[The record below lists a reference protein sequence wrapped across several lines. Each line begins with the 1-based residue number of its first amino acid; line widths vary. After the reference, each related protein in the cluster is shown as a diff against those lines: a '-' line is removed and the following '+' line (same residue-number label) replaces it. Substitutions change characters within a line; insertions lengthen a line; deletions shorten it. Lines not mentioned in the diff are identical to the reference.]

1 MPATMPCPIEFDD
14 RGSTF
19 EERLVSV
26 FSRGAGVIV
35 TRLLEGIT
43 KTAGRE
49 AAVAG
54 VLAFA
59 LFVAGTGS
67 TPILGRDEARFSQ
80 AAREMLDRG
89 DVVVPTFAGQGRYHK
104 PILIYWCTMASYG
117 VFGVTERAARL
128 PSNLA
133 GAVAVIVLAAFAR
146 RRFGAGAGLLA
157 GALLAVTPVVWL
169 QAKACTADM
178 VLLLPTLVMMLAF
191 ERLLT
196 GDGGR
201 ASAFAFWAAM
211 GVAILAKGPIA
222 PAWVLCTSVA
232 LWAIDRRWRSWELTL
247 AALLLALGWWR
258 LGPAVLVVPLVVG
271 GWQLVRSPEGRT
283 ALARMRPGWGV
294 PLLLIITLPWAVAAT
309 VATDGAFLREA
320 IGEHVVGRSFQPFE
334 SHGFFVG
341 FYLVTAVVAA
351 FPWLGLML
359 GTLSSAGR
367 SWQDERRFRYL
378 VAWFVSPLVLLEL
391 VQTKLVHYWMPSYPA
406 GVLLA
411 VGGLWALRSQR
422 RVGWGGRAVVVLG
435 ALAISTALVAVPYLI
450 PLVSLVRPAVV
461 IAIALAGAAAA
472 GAVVLGR
479 RPVDGAGVVV
489 VGAVIALA
497 GLSVAF
503 LPELGRHSLGPAA
516 ARRAVELAAPDEDI
530 VVFKPRDEE
539 IYFYLP
545 IAAGT
550 CGTAGCM
557 AERFDAGASML
568 GVARL
573 DDFDRL
579 VEEWRGVRL
588 IVVDRVA
595 GVEAGRARW
604 SEQVL
609 FRVEPA
615 SRKTG
620 VGVDRRRAPS

>member
-1 MPATMPCPIEFDD
+1 
-14 RGSTF
+14 
-19 EERLVSV
+19 
-26 FSRGAGVIV
+26 VIV
-35 TRLLEGIT
+35 TRLLDGIT

-54 VLAFA
+54 MLALV

-89 DVVVPTFAGQGRYHK
+89 DAVVPTFAGEGRYHK

-117 VFGVTERAARL
+117 VFGVSERAARL

-133 GAVAVIVLAAFAR
+133 GALVVIVLAAAAR
-146 RRFGAGAGLLA
+146 RLFGAGSGLLA
-157 GALLAVTPVVWL
+157 GSLLAVTPVVWL

-191 ERLLT
+191 ERLLSS
-196 GDGGR
+196 DGGR
-201 ASAFAFWAAM
+201 GSAFVFWAAM

-222 PAWVLCTSVA
+222 PAWVVCTSIA
-232 LWAIDRRWRSWELTL
+232 LWAIDRRWRWWELTV
-247 AALLLALGWWR
+247 AALLLVLGWWR
-258 LGPAVLVVPLVVG
+258 LGPAVLAVPLAVA
-271 GWQLVRSPEGRT
+271 GWQLVRSSEGRT
-283 ALARMRPGWGV
+283 ALARMRPGWGI
-294 PLLLIITLPWAVAAT
+294 PLLLVITLPWAVAAT

-320 IGEHVVGRSFQPFE
+320 IGEHVVGRSFEAFE

-351 FPWLGLML
+351 FPWLGLLL
-359 GTLSSAGR
+359 GTLSWARR
-367 SWQDERRFRYL
+367 SWEDELRFRYL
-378 VAWFVSPLVLLEL
+378 VAWLVGPLVLLEL

-411 VGGLWALRSQR
+411 VGGLWALRSEW
-422 RVGWGGRAVVVLG
+422 RVGWGGRAALVLG
-435 ALAISTALVAVPYLI
+435 ALAISSALVAIPFLI
-450 PLVSLVRPAVV
+450 PLVSLVWPAAV

-472 GAVVLGR
+472 GVVVLAR
-479 RPVDGAGVVV
+479 RPVAGTAVVV
-489 VGAVIALA
+489 VGAAIALA
-497 GLSVAF
+497 GLSVVY

-516 ARRAVELAAPDEDI
+516 ARRAVELAGPDEEI

-545 IAAGT
+545 TAAGT

-557 AERFDAGASML
+557 AERFDAGTSML
-568 GVARL
+568 GVARY

-588 IVVDRVA
+588 VVVDRVA

-609 FRVEPA
+609 FRVEP
-615 SRKTG
+615 SPRRTG